1 MPSLIFS
8 AVSRWFTLGA
18 AALVSSAPALA
29 QPAPE
34 QIIIVGHYGKVPDSV
49 RSLSI
54 GVSYGDLDL
63 SKPAD
68 RDILR
73 QRVSLTARFLCDKLG
88 ESDQRYRPA
97 PLAAMQLPR
106 MQCSALERS
115 RRTSHR
121 EARLGFVLRL
131 GCPLP
136 AGLDDKISL
145 ISASGLQQFRKYVSQ
160 PSKTEVARRSSKMT
174 RL

>member
-88 ESDQRYRPA
+88 ESDQPIPPGPSCRDA
-97 PLAAMQLPR
+97 ATQDAMQRVGTIEAHFAPR
-106 MQCSALERS
+106 GTTWVRPQAWVPPA
-115 RRTSHR
+115 RRT
-121 EARLGFVLRL
+121 G
-131 GCPLP
+131 
-136 AGLDDKISL
+136 
-145 ISASGLQQFRKYVSQ
+145 
-160 PSKTEVARRSSKMT
+160 
-174 RL
+174 